1 MTHSREPSRAQAP
14 HLRPSSSSLD
24 QVAAKEGYSPRLG
37 WVACASL
44 AFLATACSQGEVD
57 AAASEPGAML
67 TREELAAEASSG
79 AREGQVEASAPSGA
93 EATVGEADLPAKITE
108 VAPPPCETPLEGDA
122 SKSVAAA
129 STSTA
134 PLGPVAPSSPTTGSG
149 EAFSAP
155 SREESPAKVA
165 SKPAPADLAPRDA
178 SEVDAAKE
186 LALRPEGLEAWLAA
200 RPQALT
206 GARRDLALGLAAG
219 VRGDMQK
226 ALAMLS
232 VVDGASGVRN
242 AESTALRRLTE
253 GPGALAVPASAA
265 DGEPV
270 LVLGAALG
278 SLARRAQESARAGKG
293 GEAAALWTEAL
304 ELQLRAPWKLSI
316 AEVDQWSRGIAEV
329 QRRRRWNPDGG
340 WSAREITVAAG
351 DSLIVVRKRAL
362 ELDPQLLVCTGQIAR
377 ANGLKSERIH
387 PGQKLKIPLDRAK
400 LVVDLDAHLVLY
412 YLGDELVALWPCGV
426 GAERSPTKAGRYT
439 VGEKTREPM
448 WFRPG
453 AEPVPYGDPANPL
466 GTRWIEWVDER
477 GRSSGYGFH
486 GTNEP
491 ESIGGA
497 GSQGCIRMRD
507 ADVEELFEIAPKGAL
522 VEVRA

>member
-1 MTHSREPSRAQAP
+1 MTHSTEPSRAQAP
-14 HLRPSSSSLD
+14 QLRPQQLD
-24 QVAAKEGYSPRLG
+24 LDHARNPPRLC

-44 AFLATACSQGEVD
+44 ALICAACAPGEVD
-57 AAASEPGAML
+57 AAPSEPGAML
-67 TREELAAEASSG
+67 TREELAAEAATSPNAEQADG
-79 AREGQVEASAPSGA
+79 NELASADVAPAGGTALAGDA
-93 EATVGEADLPAKITE
+93 ET
-108 VAPPPCETPLEGDA
+108 APPPCETPLESA
-122 SKSVAAA
+122 PAKPQAVVAPAPQPERLAA
-129 STSTA
+129 ESTA
-134 PLGPVAPSSPTTGSG
+134 APAPVALAQADAG
-149 EAFSAP
+149 EID
-155 SREESPAKVA
+155 V
-165 SKPAPADLAPRDA
+165 
-178 SEVDAAKE
+178 AKE

-219 VRGDMQK
+219 VRGDKQK

-232 VVDGASGVRN
+232 VVDGASQVRN

-265 DGEPV
+265 DGEPA

-278 SLARRAQESARAGKG
+278 SLARRAQESARAGKA

-304 ELQLRAPWKLSI
+304 ELQLRAPWKLTL
-316 AEVDQWSRGIAEV
+316 AEVDQWSRSIAEV
-329 QRRRRWNPDGG
+329 QRRRRWNPEGG
-340 WSAREITVAAG
+340 WSAREITVVAG

-377 ANGLKSERIH
+377 ANGLKGERIH

-400 LVVDLDAHLVLY
+400 LVVDLHANLVAY

-477 GRSSGYGFH
+477 GRSSGFGFH

-491 ESIGGA
+491 DSIGGA
-497 GSQGCIRMRD
+497 ASQGCIRMRD
-507 ADVEELFEIAPKGAL
+507 ADVEELFEIAPKGAV

>member
-1 MTHSREPSRAQAP
+1 MTHAQDPFRAPAQHA
-14 HLRPSSSSLD
+14 RPSTSSLNRRAGPD
-24 QVAAKEGYSPRLG
+24 PAAARLG
-37 WVACASL
+37 L
-44 AFLATACSQGEVD
+44 AAGAAALVLLAAACSRGEVD

-67 TREELAAEASSG
+67 TREELAAAAQANAAEPVADPGSGEGAST
-79 AREGQVEASAPSGA
+79 AAQAVESPSTS
-93 EATVGEADLPAKITE
+93 EL
-108 VAPPPCETPLEGDA
+108 APPPCETPLDDSSAKSPGPSGAPAVA
-122 SKSVAAA
+122 SRQTESSPIR
-129 STSTA
+129 STSTLAA
-134 PLGPVAPSSPTTGSG
+134 PIQSAEGTPARASG
-149 EAFSAP
+149 ETASSAM
-155 SREESPAKVA
+155 
-165 SKPAPADLAPRDA
+165 APQEDDEL
-178 SEVDAAKE
+178 SVAKE
-186 LALRPEGLEAWLAA
+186 LALRPEGFEVWLAE
-200 RPQALT
+200 RPRALV

-219 VRGDMQK
+219 VRGDKQK
-226 ALAMLS
+226 ALAMLA
-232 VVDGASGVRN
+232 VVDGASAVRM

-265 DGEPV
+265 DGEPA

-278 SLARRAQESARAGKG
+278 SLARRAQESARAGKS

-316 AEVDQWSRGIAEV
+316 GEVDQWARSLAEV
-329 QRRRRWNPDGG
+329 QRRRRWSPEGG
-340 WSAREITVAAG
+340 WAAREIAVVAG
-351 DSLIVVRKRAL
+351 DSLIGVRKRAL

-377 ANGLKSERIH
+377 ANGLKGERIH
-387 PGQKLKIPLDRAK
+387 PGQKLKIPLDRAN
-400 LVVDLDAHLVLY
+400 LVVDLEAHLVLY

-477 GRSSGYGFH
+477 GRSSGFGFH

-491 ESIGGA
+491 NSIGGA
-497 GSQGCIRMRD
+497 ASQGCIRMRD
-507 ADVEELFEIAPKGAL
+507 ADVEELFEIAPKGAV